1 MPPTD
6 HRHAK
11 AVKLALTQIDAN
23 LNRYDT
29 TQKQI
34 RMLRDLTDANEL
46 KMHPKGSGSEDLT
59 AEKYHAKMQSLL
71 INHSKIKGTKRKG
84 GPTIISQLFAKGS
97 AVIDHEYLDQIG
109 YERPPVIGKIQART
123 RSRVDVF
130 AKGDDA
136 DKLLETQQRPQ
147 MPTTAPS
154 SLQIARNHLQSAQR
168 PLPTPTETS
177 SPKISESDNTTA
189 TKRNEPYSLRV
200 SSWSEDTLSEG
211 GLSDDNTSEGATSE
225 SDLSDYEFREDAS
238 TIGTANEEGPS
249 DDTSGAHDLT
259 GDGLKEPPAESHH
272 NADMASARDPDI
284 ADEKQMPSPAA
295 TNNTAAMDRE
305 SEGYS
310 TGSAA
315 AGDDDP
321 KDTGSTSPLIERTT
335 DLLVTDDSIA
345 VGRLQPSHDTYST
358 QVLQQRQRIGSH
370 HEAIEHN
377 TNVKRKSADS
387 QRDATISKRRR
398 IESENRNIS
407 TIPASSRSHE
417 DALTDPKKPRQI
429 EPVATSLIRQHLD
442 TIKSLTRSCAIDVLK
457 DLGVDPMGAARLVVN
472 PTQELEALYQTVFG
486 DKWEHQAFRLY
497 LADDLRAYEV
507 LQSLVTAAWFDILFQ
522 NKLGLPD
529 AEAMIQGLI
538 KLEPHANIVSERH
551 CEFIS
556 FNQMRYN

>member
-71 INHSKIKGTKRKG
+71 TNHSKIKGTKRKG
-84 GPTIISQLFAKGS
+84 GTTIISQLFAKGS

-123 RSRVDVF
+123 KSRVDVF

-136 DKLLETQQRPQ
+136 DKLPETQQRPQ

-168 PLPTPTETS
+168 PLPTPTEMS
-177 SPKISESDNTTA
+177 SPKISESDNTAA
-189 TKRNEPYSLRV
+189 TKRNEPYSLRA
-200 SSWSEDTLSEG
+200 SSWSDDTLSG
-211 GLSDDNTSEGATSE
+211 GSLSEDNTSEGATSE

-249 DDTSGAHDLT
+249 DDTSGAHGLT

-284 ADEKQMPSPAA
+284 ADEKQMSSPTA
-295 TNNTAAMDRE
+295 TNLTPAMDRQ
-305 SEGYS
+305 SEGNS
-310 TGSAA
+310 TESAA
-315 AGDDDP
+315 TGEEDP
-321 KDTGSTSPLIERTT
+321 TDTGSTSPPIERTT
-335 DLLVTDDSIA
+335 NLLVTDDSIA
-345 VGRLQPSHDTYST
+345 VGRLQPSHDTYSS
-358 QVLQQRQRIGSH
+358 QVLQHGERIISH
-370 HEAIEHN
+370 HEVEEHD

-387 QRDATISKRRR
+387 QGDATISKRRR
-398 IESENRNIS
+398 IDSEKRNVS
-407 TIPASSRSHE
+407 TIPASSRSRE
-417 DALTDPKKPRQI
+417 DTITDPKGQLQI
-429 EPVATSLIRQHLD
+429 EPVATRVIQQHLD
-442 TIKSLTRSCAIDVLK
+442 TIKSLTRSFAIDMLK

-486 DKWEHQAFRLY
+486 DKWEHQAFPLC

-507 LQSLVTAAWFDILFQ
+507 LQSLVTAAWFDILFHD
-522 NKLGLPD
+522 NLGLPG
-529 AEAMIQGLI
+529 AEAVIQGLI

-556 FNQMRYN
+556 FNPKRYN